1 VALPGENGHRSPYP
15 TSTRYVIIGRM
26 LRLLPVLLIL
36 ALALFALVDCLARDE
51 DEIRALPKVLWVLV
65 ILLFPLLGSVVW
77 FIAGRPHGA
86 ALPGA
91 GLGSGSG
98 SAPDERRFNPFGR
111 GSGGPQR
118 ALAPDDDPE
127 FLRRLDEQRRRDEES
142 Q

>member
-1 VALPGENGHRSPYP
+1 
-15 TSTRYVIIGRM
+15 M

-51 DEIRALPKVLWVLV
+51 DEIRNLPKVLWVLV
-65 ILLFPLLGSVVW
+65 ILLFPLLGSVIW

-86 ALPGA
+86 ALPG
-91 GLGSGSG
+91 GLGSSSG
-98 SAPDERRFNPFGR
+98 DSTGEQRFNPFGR

>member
-1 VALPGENGHRSPYP
+1 
-15 TSTRYVIIGRM
+15 M

-36 ALALFALVDCLARDE
+36 ALALFALIDCLARDE

-98 SAPDERRFNPFGR
+98 SAASTGEQRFNPFGR
-111 GSGGPQR
+111 GSGGPKR

-127 FLRRLDEQRRRDEES
+127 FLRRLDEQRRRGEES
-142 Q
+142 P

>member
-1 VALPGENGHRSPYP
+1 
-15 TSTRYVIIGRM
+15 M

-51 DEIRALPKVLWVLV
+51 DEIRGLPKVLWVLV

-77 FIAGRPHGA
+77 FVAGRPHGA
-86 ALPGA
+86 ALPGV
-91 GLGSGSG
+91 GTG
-98 SAPDERRFNPFGR
+98 SAASPDERRFNPFGR

>member
-1 VALPGENGHRSPYP
+1 
-15 TSTRYVIIGRM
+15 M

-51 DEIRALPKVLWVLV
+51 DEIRGLPKVLWVLV
-65 ILLFPLLGSVVW
+65 ILLFPLLGSVAW
-77 FIAGRPHGA
+77 FVAGRPHGA

-91 GLGSGSG
+91 GFGARPGSDAS
-98 SAPDERRFNPFGR
+98 PDEHRINPFGR
-111 GSGGPQR
+111 GSGGPKR

>member
-1 VALPGENGHRSPYP
+1 
-15 TSTRYVIIGRM
+15 
-26 LRLLPVLLIL
+26 VLLIL

-51 DEIRALPKVLWVLV
+51 DEIRGLPKVLWVLV
-65 ILLFPLLGSVVW
+65 ILLFPLLGSVAW
-77 FIAGRPHGA
+77 FVAGRPHGA

-91 GLGSGSG
+91 GLGSGSAASTAS
-98 SAPDERRFNPFGR
+98 SASTRSAADPAA
-111 GSGGPQR
+111 QR